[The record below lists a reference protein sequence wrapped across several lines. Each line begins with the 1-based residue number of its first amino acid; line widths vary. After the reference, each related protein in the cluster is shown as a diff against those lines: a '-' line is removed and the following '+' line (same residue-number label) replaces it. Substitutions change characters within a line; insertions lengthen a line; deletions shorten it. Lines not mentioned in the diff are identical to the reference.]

1 MVKSPKPSQQI
12 RSHDLS
18 SAIASAFH
26 KADTFHRDVSKGN
39 VMMTE
44 NQSDVREPW
53 GVLNDWDQ
61 ARGVDAE
68 PHGRTVRVT

>member
-1 MVKSPKPSQQI
+1 MVKSLGPSQQI

-18 SAIASAFH
+18 LAIASAFH

-44 NQSDVREPW
+44 NQSNMQEIW

-61 ARGVDAE
+61 ARRVDAE
-68 PHGRTVRVT
+68 PDGRTVCVT